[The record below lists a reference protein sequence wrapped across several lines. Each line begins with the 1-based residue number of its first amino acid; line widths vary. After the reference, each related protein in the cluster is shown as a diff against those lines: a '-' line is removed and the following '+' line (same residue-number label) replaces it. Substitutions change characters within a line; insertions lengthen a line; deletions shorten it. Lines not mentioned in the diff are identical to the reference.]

1 MDGLDVHHFAASDRA
16 AAASLERARHSA
28 PKCFAEGAVIKQGVG
43 SGAVANAL
51 RSGDVDALL
60 ELADLLEA
68 SGAEENARSFV
79 LQVICELLPEDR
91 QDSLLTGQQAERRG
105 NVIDFLRRKQQ
116 D

>member
-1 MDGLDVHHFAASDRA
+1 MRPGRAPCGAAGAAVLRPAERPSWKAPACEQATIDAREGLVKHV
-16 AAASLERARHSA
+16 
-28 PKCFAEGAVIKQGVG
+28 P
-43 SGAVANAL
+43 
-51 RSGDVDALL
+51 VDALL

-91 QDSLLTGQQAERRG
+91 QDSLLTGPQAERRG

-116 D
+116 V